1 MQFVRDVFEPVHVER
16 VFVSGVASI
25 TFLACEV
32 VEVAYFANRPQP
44 DGSVE
49 REIVARILWPYSA
62 LMAAGSL
69 YAAFRRQEVPA
80 VEIVPA
86 SVAEVGLH

>member
-25 TFLACEV
+25 TFLASEV
-32 VEVAYFANRPQP
+32 VEVTYFANKKQA

-49 REIVARILWPYSA
+49 REVVARIIWPYSA
-62 LMAAGSL
+62 LMAAGAL
-69 YAAFRRQEVPA
+69 YNAFRRQEVPV
-80 VEIVPA
+80 VETLPA